1 MQVRSHGGEL
11 YNLNQEGRSKMHG
24 HPNSTQA
31 RDIEYVLHPVT
42 NARKHEK
49 TGPIVIERGEG
60 IYVYDDSGNRYIEA
74 LAGLWSVAVG
84 FGEKRLVEAAS
95 RQMAKLPYYHTFSHK
110 TNEPSVELAERLV
123 KMAPARLKRAF
134 FTNSGSEA
142 NDSVIKMVWY
152 YNNARGRRQKKKFI
166 SRTGAYH
173 GVTIASGSLTGLATN
188 QTDFDLPFVPVRHV
202 TCPHYYRYAEP
213 GESEEAFADRLAAEL
228 EAVILEEGP
237 ETVAAFIGEPLM
249 GAGGVLPPPA
259 TYWEKIQHVCRR
271 YDVLIVADEVING
284 FGRLGT
290 MFACDYYGID
300 PDILVVSKQITSSYQ
315 PLAAVLISQE
325 LYDGIADNSDRI
337 GTFGHGFTTSGNPV
351 AAAVALEN
359 LNIIEEKNLVEN
371 ARRVGEVMQAELR
384 TLADHPLVGEVRGV
398 GLIAGV
404 ELVADKATKAKF
416 DPVGKVGAQIF
427 SRAHENGLIVRAIG
441 DVIAFCPPLIITE
454 DQVRDMV
461 ERFKVTLDETAA
473 FLKQADLAAT

>member
-1 MQVRSHGGEL
+1 MRGQ
-11 YNLNQEGRSKMHG
+11 
-24 HPNSTQA
+24 PNSIYA
-31 RDIEYVLHPVT
+31 RDVEYVLHPVT
-42 NARKHEK
+42 NARKHEEI
-49 TGPIVIERGEG
+49 GPIVIDRGEG
-60 IYVYDDSGNRYIEA
+60 IYVYDDLGNRYIEA

-123 KMAPARLKRAF
+123 KMTPARLRRAF

-152 YNNARGRRQKKKFI
+152 YNNARGLRQKKKFI
-166 SRTGAYH
+166 SRINAYH
-173 GVTIASGSLTGLATN
+173 GITIASGSLTGLPTN
-188 QTDFDLPFVPVRHV
+188 HRDFDLPFVPVRHV
-202 TCPHYYRYAEP
+202 TCPHHYRYAEQ
-213 GESEEAFADRLAAEL
+213 GETEEAFADRLASEL

-259 TYWEKIQHVCRR
+259 TYWEKIQAVCRQ

-300 PDILVVSKQITSSYQ
+300 PDIMVLSKQITSSYQ
-315 PLAAVLISQE
+315 PLAAVMISHE
-325 LYDGIADNSDRI
+325 LYEGIADNTGRI
-337 GTFGHGFTTSGNPV
+337 GTFGHGFTASGHPV
-351 AAAVALEN
+351 PAAVALEN
-359 LNIIEEKNLVEN
+359 LKIIEEKNLVEN
-371 ARRVGEVMQAELR
+371 ARRVGEVMQDELR
-384 TLADHPLVGEVRGV
+384 ALADHSLIGEVRGV

-404 ELVADKATKAKF
+404 ELVADKVTKAKF
-416 DPVGKVGAQIF
+416 NPVGKVGAQVF
-427 SRAHENGLIVRAIG
+427 SRAHENGLIIRAIG
-441 DVIAFCPPLIITE
+441 DTIAFCPPLIITE
-454 DQVRDMV
+454 DQVREMV
-461 ERFKVTLDETAA
+461 GRFKVTLDETAA
-473 FLKQADLAAT
+473 LLRDTDVAAL

>member
-1 MQVRSHGGEL
+1 MR
-11 YNLNQEGRSKMHG
+11 G
-24 HPNSTQA
+24 HPNSISA
-31 RDIEYVLHPVT
+31 RDVEYVLHPVT
-42 NARKHEK
+42 NARKHEEI
-49 TGPIVIERGEG
+49 GPIVIDHGEG
-60 IYVYDDSGNRYIEA
+60 VYVYDDQGNRYIEA

-110 TNEPSVELAERLV
+110 TNEPSVLLAERLV
-123 KMAPARLKRAF
+123 KMTPARLKRAF

-152 YNNARGRRQKKKFI
+152 YNNARGLPQKKKFI
-166 SRTGAYH
+166 ARTNAYH
-173 GVTIASGSLTGLATN
+173 GITLASGSLTGLAAN
-188 QTDFDLPFVPVRHV
+188 HRDFDLPFVPVRHV

-228 EAVILEEGP
+228 EAAILEEGP
-237 ETVAAFIGEPLM
+237 ETIAAFIGEPLM

-259 TYWEKIQHVCRR
+259 TYWEKVQEICRR
-271 YDVLIVADEVING
+271 YDILIVADEVING

-300 PDILVVSKQITSSYQ
+300 PDIMVLSKQITSSYQ
-315 PLAAVLISQE
+315 PLAAVMISQD
-325 LYDGIADNSDRI
+325 LYDGIADNSSKI
-337 GTFGHGFTTSGNPV
+337 GTFGHGFTTSGHPV
-351 AAAVALEN
+351 PAAVALEN
-359 LNIIEEKNLVEN
+359 LDIIEERNLVEN

-384 TLADHPLVGEVRGV
+384 ALAGHPLVGEVRGV

-404 ELVADKATKAKF
+404 ELVADKKTKAKF
-416 DPVGKVGAQIF
+416 NPVGKVGARVF
-427 SRAHENGLIVRAIG
+427 SRAHENGLIIRAIG

-454 DQVRDMV
+454 EQVREMV
-461 ERFKVTLDETAA
+461 ERFRLTLDQTAA
-473 FLKQADLAAT
+473 LLQGTDVAAL